1 MNDCVGK
8 ETGIFDTKFQYTH
21 ANFWAS
27 QDKGTATLF
36 FSEFSND
43 EDSNYEPICY
53 PVSGLSTQGI
63 IFYLRI
69 ACIYK
74 NSYVYVISCCIF
86 FSSEVRCCYCEY
98 QGVRIVHPVEKCWEG
113 ASGFERIACGEHNFT
128 NAEIVSRAKL
138 IDNQVMGIFVKD
150 YIYLDP
156 THDAKLIQAVN
167 RAESVMNLDL
177 DAEMRRIKSVAA
189 AGHYPQEASFLI

>member
-1 MNDCVGK
+1 MIVLARKQGSLTQSFSTHMPTFGQVKIREQLHCFSQNLVMMKIVTMNP
-8 ETGIFDTKFQYTH
+8 F
-21 ANFWAS
+21 
-27 QDKGTATLF
+27 ATLCLV
-36 FSEFSND
+36 
-43 EDSNYEPICY
+43 YQHK
-53 PVSGLSTQGI
+53 VL
-63 IFYLRI
+63 FYLRI

-98 QGVRIVHPVEKCWEG
+98 QGLRIVHPVEKCWEG

>member
-1 MNDCVGK
+1 MNNSVGK

-36 FSEFSND
+36 FAEFSND

-63 IFYLRI
+63 IFIPALH
-69 ACIYK
+69 AFTK

-86 FSSEVRCCYCEY
+86 FLQKSAAVTVSIKESGLYIQSRSVGRGQVASRELHVENTILQTQILLVVR
-98 QGVRIVHPVEKCWEG
+98 
-113 ASGFERIACGEHNFT
+113 S
-128 NAEIVSRAKL
+128 
-138 IDNQVMGIFVKD
+138 
-150 YIYLDP
+150 
-156 THDAKLIQAVN
+156 
-167 RAESVMNLDL
+167 
-177 DAEMRRIKSVAA
+177 
-189 AGHYPQEASFLI
+189 